1 MPFVAADA
9 KRLLTMPDEAY
20 ARLAAVLDTIPNGF
34 AHIEDGTHLRVLEW
48 IFTAE
53 EAELASRLKLRGE
66 TAEEITARLD
76 LPLEET
82 TELLETMV
90 GKGQIS
96 GWMSRS
102 ANARKYALM
111 PFAVGLYEEQL
122 ERMDEEFARL
132 MEEYFERSKG
142 VPLFST
148 NPPIFKIVPVNKSV
162 STDLI
167 VHPYEQAEKLVETSA
182 SWGVRDCICKKQKGL
197 IGAPCSYP
205 MTVCISLAPRKEN
218 AFDDNELTTPISKDE
233 ALKLLRDSA
242 EAGLVHC
249 TMNVQRDQT
258 YICNCCTC
266 CCGVL
271 RALTEYDQPNAFVDS
286 DFVISIDADLCSGC
300 GTCVDRC
307 QFDVLSIPEDISVA
321 DKDRCI
327 GCGVCVIECPENAL
341 TLVPREGREDV
352 EPPESLID
360 WMTKKA
366 ISRGVDPSELM

>member
-1 MPFVAADA
+1 MTDDPYV
-9 KRLLTMPDEAY
+9 
-20 ARLAAVLDTIPNGF
+20 RLAAVLDTIPNGF
-34 AHIEDGTHLRVLEW
+34 SHIEDGTHLRVLEW

-53 EAELASRLKLRGE
+53 EADLASKLKLRGE
-66 TAEEITARLD
+66 TAAEITTRLG

-82 TELLETMV
+82 TDLLEVMV

-102 ANARKYALM
+102 AQARKYALM
-111 PFAVGLYEEQL
+111 PFAVGIFEEQL
-122 ERMDEEFARL
+122 ERMDEEFAKL
-132 MEEYFERSKG
+132 LEEYFEKGKG

-148 NPPIFKIVPVNKSV
+148 GPPIFKVIPVNTSV

-167 VHPYEQAEKLVETSA
+167 VHPYEQAEKLIETSA
-182 SWGVRDCICKKQKGL
+182 SWGVRECVCKKQKGL
-197 IGAPCSYP
+197 IGEPCSYP
-205 MTVCISLAPRKEN
+205 TTVCINLAPRREN
-218 AFDDNELTTPISKDE
+218 AFDDIELTTPISKEE

-249 TMNVQRDQT
+249 TMNVQRNQT
-258 YICNCCTC
+258 YICNCCSC

-271 RALTEYDQPNAFVDS
+271 RAMTEYDQPNAFADS
-286 DFVISIDADLCSGC
+286 DFIISIDTDLCSGC

-307 QFDVLSIPEDISVA
+307 QFGAMSIPEDVSVA

-327 GCGVCVIECPENAL
+327 GCGVCVIGCPENAL
-341 TLVPREGREDV
+341 KLVPREGRGDI
-352 EPPESLID
+352 EPPESLMD

-366 ISRGVDPSELM
+366 ISRGVDPSDLM